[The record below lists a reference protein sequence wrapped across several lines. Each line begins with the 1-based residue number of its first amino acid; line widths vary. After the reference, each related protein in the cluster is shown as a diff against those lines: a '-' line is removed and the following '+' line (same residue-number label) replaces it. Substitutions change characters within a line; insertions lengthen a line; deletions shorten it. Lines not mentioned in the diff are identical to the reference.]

1 MENMVSLMSW
11 NELRQ
16 DEKQENSV
24 SRLKT
29 LLIIKGVLNKCYQYW
44 LLIKKYKSNLNNT
57 IRQSSREIDFF
68 FLQYILTEIFY
79 FDILF

>member
-29 LLIIKGVLNKCYQYW
+29 LLIIKGVLNKYYQYW
-44 LLIKKYKSNLNNT
+44 LLIKKYK
-57 IRQSSREIDFF
+57 
-68 FLQYILTEIFY
+68 
-79 FDILF
+79 